1 VLTLVV
7 EGAHAP
13 MMQHVAPVI
22 VERVNRFFGYGAVA
36 RVTFKQGMVQ
46 LQKAKSRA
54 APPSLRAIGKAG
66 TGLESAG
73 LGVPVEFG
81 DSLRAIAD
89 PELRQVLEAL
99 ARGVA
104 ASEGSAAD
112 MMTIPIV
119 GKLTR

>member
-1 VLTLVV
+1 
-7 EGAHAP
+7 

-73 LGVPVEFG
+73 PGVPVEFG
-81 DSLRAIAD
+81 DSLRQSPIPNCGRFSKLLHGA
-89 PELRQVLEAL
+89 LRQAKA
-99 ARGVA
+99 ARR
-104 ASEGSAAD
+104 
-112 MMTIPIV
+112 T
-119 GKLTR
+119 